1 MLLRGVSLGLASIAA
16 MIGLVF
22 PFLLA
27 PRATG
32 LNQTI
37 LLFMMAGISGAFIYG
52 VGFRMRNKWLECL
65 IHPAVIW
72 PLLAA
77 SAGGLVWLR
86 F

>member
-1 MLLRGVSLGLASIAA
+1 MRGVSLVLAGIAA
-16 MIGLVF
+16 VIGLVF

-52 VGFRMRNKWLECL
+52 VGFRIKNRWLETL
-65 IHPAVIW
+65 THPAFTW

-86 F
+86 LR

>member
-1 MLLRGVSLGLASIAA
+1 MRGVSLGLASIAA
-16 MIGLVF
+16 VIGLVF

-27 PRATG
+27 PRPTG

-52 VGFRMRNKWLECL
+52 VGFRIENKWLASL
-65 IHPAVIW
+65 THPAFTW

-77 SAGGLVWLR
+77 SAGGLIWLR
-86 F
+86 LP

>member
-1 MLLRGVSLGLASIAA
+1 LFLRGVSLALAGIASV
-16 MIGLVF
+16 IGLVF

-37 LLFMMAGISGAFIYG
+37 LLFMMAGISGAFIDG
-52 VGFRMRNKWLECL
+52 VGFRIENAWLKTL
-65 IHPAVIW
+65 THPAFTW
-72 PLLAA
+72 PIITLT
-77 SAGGLVWLR
+77 AGALIFLR

>member
-1 MLLRGVSLGLASIAA
+1 MLRGVSLGLAGIAA
-16 MIGLVF
+16 IVGLVF

-52 VGFRMRNKWLECL
+52 VGFRMRNRWLAWL
-65 IHPAVIW
+65 IHPAVTW

-86 F
+86 L